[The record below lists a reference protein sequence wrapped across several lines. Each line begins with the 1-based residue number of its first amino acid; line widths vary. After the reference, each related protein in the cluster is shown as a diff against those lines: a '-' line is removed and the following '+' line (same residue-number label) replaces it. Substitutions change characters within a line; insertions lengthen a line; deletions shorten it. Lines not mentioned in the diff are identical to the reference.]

1 MDRVAYRIDSRTFST
16 PLEDLKQVLKDFMYA
31 FIGTR
36 NPWKDSKSNAML
48 HQEFEQALRVDE
60 AFAYLQD

>member
-1 MDRVAYRIDSRTFST
+1 
-16 PLEDLKQVLKDFMYA
+16 MYA